1 MRPCYRRRTAGT
13 REFAGWLPTRARADK
28 FLRMT
33 SRNRL
38 ALVLSVVSLA
48 LLWPGLVQPVLTI
61 KATMQ
66 IFGSTRVLSNET
78 RSVIGAIKSLH
89 ESHNNFVAGLILVFS
104 VIIPLTKAALLVPML
119 ALRSAASR
127 YRLFTLVQAISKW
140 SMADVFAV
148 GMLIALLAAKG
159 TANLSAVAGPG
170 FYFFASYCL
179 VSNLAFQLL
188 RFERPDVT
196 PA

>member
-1 MRPCYRRRTAGT
+1 MS
-13 REFAGWLPTRARADK
+13 
-28 FLRMT
+28 

-38 ALVLSVVSLA
+38 ALALSVLSLA

-61 KATMQ
+61 KATLTL
-66 IFGSTRVLSNET
+66 FGTSRVLSNET

-89 ESHNNFVAGLILVFS
+89 GSGNNFVAGLILVFS
-104 VIIPLTKAALLVPML
+104 VIIPLAKASLLIPIVAMRD
-119 ALRSAASR
+119 ARAR
-127 YRLFTLVQAISKW
+127 FRLFRFVQSISKW

-159 TANLSAVAGPG
+159 TANLSAVAGAG

-179 VSNLAFQLL
+179 VSNAAFQLL
-188 RFERPDVT
+188 QIAPPNEQGR
-196 PA
+196 